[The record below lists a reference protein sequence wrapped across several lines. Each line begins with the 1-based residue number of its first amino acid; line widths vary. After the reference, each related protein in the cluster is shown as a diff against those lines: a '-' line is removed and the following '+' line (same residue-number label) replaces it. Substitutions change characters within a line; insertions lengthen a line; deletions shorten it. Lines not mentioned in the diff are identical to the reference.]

1 MQCSRKIFDKHFIVY
16 AKLRYFFECLHT
28 THSLL
33 LNHQLPYQFTD
44 DIISSLMVGTGN
56 VEHLTVP
63 EQNRIRSTE
72 FFEEVQNSAQIFV
85 KSKKKKRKVITSE
98 EVQNSA
104 QISPNVFQSAWT
116 SALSVL
122 LRSDIQIS
130 EILSEPKYSGKK
142 IFSYRI
148 LWDSNHTG
156 FGVPHCPSLIDGIT
170 KCYFTALLLLVWFH
184 IFCLKSPI
192 LFELTQQTYHYHYF
206 TFV

>member
-1 MQCSRKIFDKHFIVY
+1 MTSARFMQCSRKIFDKQFIVY

-44 DIISSLMVGTGN
+44 DIISSLMVGMGN

-72 FFEEVQNSAQIFV
+72 FFRRSSKFRSNSCEEQ
-85 KSKKKKRKVITSE
+85 KRKRKVITSE

-104 QISPNVFQSAWT
+104 QISANVFQSAWT

-130 EILSEPKYSGKK
+130 KILSEPKYSGK
-142 IFSYRI
+142 
-148 LWDSNHTG
+148 
-156 FGVPHCPSLIDGIT
+156 
-170 KCYFTALLLLVWFH
+170 
-184 IFCLKSPI
+184 
-192 LFELTQQTYHYHYF
+192 
-206 TFV
+206 